1 MKRHHDE
8 IRYIENKKFKVN
20 TRFKCLLPRIVMY
33 IKINKCVKSSEILEI
48 LGLDRNYLLEIM
60 KNGFLA
66 KNGINTNI
74 VDGVI
79 YYNYN

>member
-8 IRYIENKKFKVN
+8 IRYIENKKLKVN
-20 TRFKCLLPRIVMY
+20 TKFKCLLQRIVMY
-33 IKINKCVKSSEILEI
+33 IKVNKCVKSSEILEI

-66 KNGINTNI
+66 RNGINTNI
-74 VDGVI
+74 IDGVI

>member
-8 IRYIENKKFKVN
+8 IRYIENKKLKVN
-20 TRFKCLLPRIVMY
+20 TKFKCLLQRIVMY
-33 IKINKCVKSSEILEI
+33 IKVNKCVKSSEILEI

-66 KNGINTNI
+66 RNGINTNI